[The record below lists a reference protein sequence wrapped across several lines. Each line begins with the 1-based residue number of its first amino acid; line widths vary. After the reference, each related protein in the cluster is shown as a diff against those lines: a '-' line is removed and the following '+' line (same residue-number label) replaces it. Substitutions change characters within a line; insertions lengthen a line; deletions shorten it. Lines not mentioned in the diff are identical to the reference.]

1 MRTGWARSRAAL
13 WAGMAGTWLIAA
25 TAHSADNGDQML
37 VKFTAQS
44 EAGQTLARMDLAA
57 IADPAG
63 DARLVE
69 LARQLG
75 ERIGIPL
82 RLESLTSG
90 RELLLEVDHQALAG
104 ALAEALRQRDDVAG
118 VEVLDPAGQ
127 EQAPR
132 LAVEFEP
139 QSAFAEM
146 IASGSGVTVGP
157 LSSGGEVEAEV
168 LSSDRD
174 RAVLAPDPDAL
185 IDTLLARVEAD
196 PDVQYAQ
203 PNLRLRP
210 YRAQAG
216 GQG

>member
-1 MRTGWARSRAAL
+1 MAA
-13 WAGMAGTWLIAA
+13 TWLIAA
-25 TAHSADNGDQML
+25 PAQSANTGDQMI

-44 EAGQTLARMDLAA
+44 EAGRALARMDLAA

-69 LARQLG
+69 LAQELG

-82 RLESLTSG
+82 RLASLTSG
-90 RELLLEVDHQALAG
+90 RELLLEVDHQALAS
-104 ALAEALRQRDDVAG
+104 ALAEALRQRDDVTG

-132 LAVEFEP
+132 LAVEFESE
-139 QSAFAEM
+139 SAFAEM
-146 IASGSGVTVGP
+146 VASGSGVAVGP
-157 LSSGGEVEAEV
+157 LSGGGDLEAEV
-168 LSSDRD
+168 LSSDRG

-185 IDTLLARVEAD
+185 IGTLLARVEAD

-216 GQG
+216 GES